1 MENRLREYMDDLFG
15 EIPPTKQAVELKE
28 EILQNLID
36 KYHDLLAEGK
46 SPEAAFNISVASVG
60 DVDELLSGLT
70 AGYTPHPCQDQ
81 ETYIKQKRKS
91 ALLFS
96 TSIMLYILCVLPV
109 IIADSVGYDIIGV
122 CLMFLMIATA
132 TGLLIYNH
140 MTHPRYAANDGTII
154 GDFREWQEYNSGSRQ
169 TFRAVNSAVWTLA
182 TVLYL
187 IISFSTMRWNVTW
200 IIFLIAA
207 AVQSI
212 IRAAFELRK

>member
-36 KYHDLLAEGK
+36 KYHDLLTQGK

-70 AGYTPHPCQDQ
+70 NKHTPCPFPDEESQK
-81 ETYIKQKRKS
+81 KQKHRS
-91 ALLFS
+91 AILFS
-96 TSIMLYILCVLPV
+96 SAIMLYILCVVPV
-109 IIADSVGYDIIGV
+109 IIADSLGHDTIGV
-122 CLMFLMIATA
+122 CLMFLMIASA
-132 TGLLIYNH
+132 TGFLLYNY
-140 MTHPRYAANDGTII
+140 MTRPRYTANDGTIVD
-154 GDFREWQEYNSGSRQ
+154 DFREWQEYNSGNRQ

-182 TVLYL
+182 TVLYF

>member
-109 IIADSVGYDIIGV
+109 IIADSVGYDII
-122 CLMFLMIATA
+122 
-132 TGLLIYNH
+132 
-140 MTHPRYAANDGTII
+140 
-154 GDFREWQEYNSGSRQ
+154 DFREWQEYNSGSRQ

>member
-1 MENRLREYMDDLFG
+1 M
-15 EIPPTKQAVELKE
+15 ELKE

-96 TSIMLYILCVLPV
+96 TSIMLYIYVYYLSL
-109 IIADSVGYDIIGV
+109 
-122 CLMFLMIATA
+122 LLTA
-132 TGLLIYNH
+132 WA
-140 MTHPRYAANDGTII
+140 MTSSAYA
-154 GDFREWQEYNSGSRQ
+154 
-169 TFRAVNSAVWTLA
+169 
-182 TVLYL
+182 
-187 IISFSTMRWNVTW
+187 
-200 IIFLIAA
+200 
-207 AVQSI
+207 
-212 IRAAFELRK
+212 